1 MITNESELSALE
13 VNVLRDLAYGLGPS
27 QIAAKR
33 SLSAPLSEDC
43 VHDLYAKFG
52 ASSRQNLIAKAFVRG
67 FIDEAAFDAAVTASL
82 AQAECRET
90 SCFP

>member
-1 MITNESELSALE
+1 LITNEGELTALE
-13 VNVLRDLAYGLGPS
+13 VNVLRDLAYGLTAT

-33 SLSAPLSEDC
+33 SLSRALSEDC
-43 VHDLYAKFG
+43 VNELHAKLG

-67 FIDEAAFDAAVTASL
+67 YIDEAAFDVAVLASL
-82 AQAECRET
+82 AQAECRPT